1 MNMNWGNQGNQ
12 FEKPAVEP
20 YDGVIDTASLD
31 EISRQ
36 LFAQGREY
44 EKVTGD
50 LRVGDLVNLEYAENL
65 KKTLAD
71 FSNRLHKES
80 KATAEAERL
89 SKIVKERIQTLDE
102 LLKVAKTSH

>member
-1 MNMNWGNQGNQ
+1 MNLGNQGK
-12 FEKPAVEP
+12 FEKLAVEP
-20 YDGVIDTASLD
+20 YEDAIDTVSLD

-36 LFAQGREY
+36 LFAQGKEY

-50 LRVGDLVNLEYAENL
+50 LMVGNLVNLEYAENL
-65 KKTLAD
+65 KKVLAD
-71 FSNRLHKES
+71 FSNRLHKEG
-80 KATAEAERL
+80 KATAEVERL